1 MKVADLLIKIIAGMP
16 VIIERVEASGYSEE
30 LLRVPYLMLNGKYMV
45 PEVLME
51 MEVSLISHHEED
63 GTMYLLITVK

>member
-1 MKVADLLIKIIAGMP
+1 MKVADLLIKVIAGMP
-16 VIIERVEASGYSEE
+16 VIIETDEEE
-30 LLRVPYLMLNGKYMV
+30 LLRVPYLMYNGRCMV
-45 PEVLME
+45 SEVLME

>member
-1 MKVADLLIKIIAGMP
+1 MKVSNLVTKIIAGMP
-16 VIIERVEASGYSEE
+16 IIIERVEASGYSEK
-30 LLRVPYLMLNGKYMV
+30 LLRVPYLMYNGRYMV